1 MQCKSILGATLT
13 IRDGLHTLFWGHQI
27 SEKLGKALAFPSH
40 GRVTAFTA
48 KVLLSRLQTGFFFFL
63 KTRCKQNAMESVAGP
78 AKSAL
83 HTNWRRSRER
93 CWQAAVATGPGQT
106 HRPDCSHSMQ
116 LGALG

>member
-1 MQCKSILGATLT
+1 MQCKSIRGATLT

>member
-40 GRVTAFTA
+40 GHVTAFTA

-63 KTRCKQNAMESVAGP
+63 KTRCKQNAMESVAGRP
-78 AKSAL
+78 RAHCTQTGGVPGRDAGRQQWQQARVK
-83 HTNWRRSRER
+83 HTDLTVPILCN
-93 CWQAAVATGPGQT
+93 
-106 HRPDCSHSMQ
+106 
-116 LGALG
+116 